1 MIFKNPDPD
10 KLIEVFAHFDPTVV
24 SIACDALDSV
34 QIESFVFDEHTP
46 RVLGFRGLVYI
57 RLMVYADQADQAH
70 ECLRDLGFEK

>member
-1 MIFKNPDPD
+1 VSFKNPDPD
-10 KLIEVFAHFDPTVV
+10 KLVPVFENLDSALV
-24 SIACDALDSV
+24 SIARDALDSV